1 MTKLSASMTHKIQ
14 PPPPAIKRKM
24 EANFVK
30 ISFPHNGLYKGS
42 KMAFSLQDLMCAVA
56 TPPLQC
62 LSLVAIFL
70 SPASHELSPRHPT
83 ATKEAHGGT
92 VTEPGGKVPGRAE
105 SARASAARNARI
117 GAVAAPVSRRAR
129 TVPATRAG
137 RLGEPHGTQACRT
150 RRRRR
155 ADSVKSA

>member
-14 PPPPAIKRKM
+14 PPPPAINYQDATQDGS
-24 EANFVK
+24 EIFVK
-30 ISFPHNGLYKGS
+30 ISFPYNGLYKGS

-105 SARASAARNARI
+105 
-117 GAVAAPVSRRAR
+117 
-129 TVPATRAG
+129 
-137 RLGEPHGTQACRT
+137 
-150 RRRRR
+150 
-155 ADSVKSA
+155 